1 MGENLVAGILKN
13 IETLA
18 SINANQNIS
27 ILTGIKKTNT
37 LLSDQ
42 IGKELTKQSKLLT
55 EISTTLT
62 RTLFLNLRANNLAKK
77 SLETELSGSKKIKAP
92 KVEKKGKSPLFGD
105 SISNELAKQTSLLES
120 MVSILLK
127 GLKQKGKKEGKS
139 KGFGAKSVL
148 AVFAG
153 MAKML
158 KKNAPKRISAL
169 AKAIQGL
176 TKSIKG
182 FVKVINKIKTK
193 KLEAFMQILNI
204 GKKIFLFAF
213 FFALAAPLLI
223 IGLVVTLP
231 LLFMIFAFFDL
242 VSRTDKGI
250 RSGIKTLMFMAI
262 SIGILAF
269 VIAFTIAT
277 MGGPLETLAAFGIIT
292 LSIGVLAFGL
302 FLVGKIKGDII
313 EGSLAM
319 LLASVAILVL
329 SFAVSVF
336 SSANVEIGDVLLLGL
351 TIAIVGVAMGIAG
364 AGPNPGF
371 IAAGA
376 GAMILAGVSVL
387 IIATA
392 MAVWSAAKIDM
403 GDVGIL
409 GATILMIGLEY
420 AAAGFGALFIGAGAA
435 VMLPVALSLIMITGA
450 LKTFSEAN
458 WEKGDN
464 KILSDTITGIVTT
477 FKTVFSSIS
486 FKEGLKMLAG
496 AKLLGD
502 IGSALSELAA
512 GLSDFANGQAPIFK
526 DGKVVGVKG
535 FDKDLGT
542 KVGETIKAMLTPLVG
557 SKLDGTDSI
566 LGKLGAGQGLFFDG
580 PIGNGI
586 DLLGRLGNSLSGFAA
601 GIGSFA
607 NLNIVK
613 FEKNEK
619 GEIVTKDTGNKI
631 NPQQIGLSINALLTP
646 LVGNLTK
653 GGDGSDS
660 ILGKLG
666 AGQGLFFDGPI
677 GNGIDLLG
685 QLGNALGD
693 FAEGVQAFADFKIPI
708 FGDAKKPTKVTGY
721 KKLDADFA
729 EKIGINLQSMID
741 ALVKPIESLGKQDAG
756 FFSNSDYEDGVELLG
771 NLGGP
776 LESLAK
782 AAETFGKNKFDSEKI
797 KTNLTSS
804 IGAFVKSLSETELKT
819 IDTDK
824 AEDVIELFGDFTEAA
839 EKLGKAGGAEGMGK
853 MFIDMKES
861 INSINLSKLTKL
873 NSFAENLAKF
883 AEEMNGNFGDL
894 ENVLEKLKDAIAE
907 MNEGGAKITETD
919 KSKDTTTAPVASGAE
934 TPMDLTPI
942 LEELEEITTVLRGG
956 IDVTATNDSIFG

>member
-557 SKLDGTDSI
+557 AKL
-566 LGKLGAGQGLFFDG
+566 
-580 PIGNGI
+580 
-586 DLLGRLGNSLSGFAA
+586 
-601 GIGSFA
+601 
-607 NLNIVK
+607 
-613 FEKNEK
+613 
-619 GEIVTKDTGNKI
+619 
-631 NPQQIGLSINALLTP
+631 
-646 LVGNLTK
+646 
-653 GGDGSDS
+653 DGSDS